1 MSKVIT
7 IASQKGGVGKTTT
20 AVNLG
25 ASMGVFERNT
35 LVIGIDP
42 QCGLW
47 LSFGRKK
54 ENLRGGVYDCVVNSL
69 EPSKAIHGT
78 EIEYLNFLPSNIWS
92 NEEETRYLTTITK
105 DIFVIKRIIDR
116 IKDDYEYIFVDC
128 PPSLGAV
135 TVAGM
140 VAADYLLVP
149 VQSEYF
155 ALKTIGRLVRAA
167 RVVGGKYNS
176 NLKLLG
182 FLLTM
187 VDARTAASVEVVKS
201 LENDLKGK
209 VFATKIPRNVRL
221 SEVPKRGRPVVLFDV
236 VCPGARAYLDLTREI
251 IDKTD
256 SDQRQY

>member
-25 ASMGVFERNT
+25 ASLGVFERKT
-35 LVIGIDP
+35 LVVGIDP

-47 LSFGRKK
+47 LSFGRNK
-54 ENLRGGVYDCVVNSL
+54 ENLRGGVYDAVVNST
-69 EPSKAIHGT
+69 EPAKIIHGT
-78 EIEYLNFLPSNIWS
+78 EIEFLNFIPANIWS
-92 NEEETRYLTTITK
+92 NEEETRYLTTITQ
-105 DIFVIKRIIDR
+105 DILSIKRIIDK
-116 IKDDYEYIFVDC
+116 IKDDYEYVLVDC

-140 VAADYLLVP
+140 AAADYLLVP

-155 ALKTIGRLVRAA
+155 ALKTIGRLIRAA
-167 RVVGGKYNS
+167 RVVGRKYNP

-187 VDARTAASVEVVKS
+187 VDSRTAASVEVVKS
-201 LENDLKGK
+201 LQDDLKGK
-209 VFATKIPRNVRL
+209 VFNTKIPRNVRL
-221 SEVPKRGRPVVLFDV
+221 SEVPKLGKPVVLFDV
-236 VCPGARAYLDLTREI
+236 VCPGAKAHLDLTREVI
-251 IDKTD
+251 EKTKG
-256 SDQRQY
+256 